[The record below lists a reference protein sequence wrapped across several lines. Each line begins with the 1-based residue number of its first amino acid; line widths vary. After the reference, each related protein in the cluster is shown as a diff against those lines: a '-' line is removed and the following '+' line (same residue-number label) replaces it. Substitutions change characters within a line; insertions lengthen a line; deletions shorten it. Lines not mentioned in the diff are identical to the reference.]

1 MAGAVQFTVND
12 ENAKEVL
19 EAAEQAAKGTEKPAE
34 KPADTKAD
42 EKPADKASDEG
53 TGDTPIEIPEKKAEA
68 EGETFD
74 LAPFY
79 QEYADTGALSD
90 ESRAT
95 IKGRLEKA
103 GFANADALID
113 QHMAGAKADVESARQ
128 RIFSHVGGEAA
139 YKQIVQWA
147 SQNLSAEDIAD
158 FNETVKNPKAVK
170 MAVLGLQAQ
179 FNAAGG
185 QTTKP
190 AAQSDPKRVTPQ
202 SNVSAAFEPIRSD
215 QQVADLVS
223 DKKYLTDPGYRAV
236 VDQRIAASMKAGYLK

>member
-1 MAGAVQFTVND
+1 MANAVQFSVTQ
-12 ENAKEVL
+12 ENADEVL
-19 EAAEQAAKGTEKPAE
+19 AAAQQASKGDEKPAE
-34 KPADTKAD
+34 KPAEKAD
-42 EKPADKASDEG
+42 EKPAENVADE
-53 TGDTPIEIPEKKAEA
+53 TAGDTPLEIPEKKEEA
-68 EGETFD
+68 EGEVFD

-90 ESRAT
+90 ESRAA

-103 GFANADALID
+103 GFTNADALID

-139 YKQIVQWA
+139 YAQIVQWA
-147 SQNLSAEDIAD
+147 SQNLSPEDIAD

-179 FNAAGG
+179 FNAAGN
-185 QTTKP
+185 K
-190 AAQSDPKRVTPQ
+190 AQEVSQQNSPKRVTPQ

-236 VDQRIAASMKAGYLK
+236 VDQRIEASMKAGYLK